1 MVLPSMPSTSAWTS
15 ASSAATSL
23 SPLTTSSAPKF
34 LTPSSRIQIA
44 QVAGAKRGPSRFLGK
59 TRSQILDSF
68 MRSNARICAV
78 ITATFFPICAYWTWR
93 YNYIIKPK
101 REELKKVAE
110 QELLAEGKY
119 VAEKQWKN
127 SWKNN
132 RTIHPETSINIK
144 TPFFSVIVQCKKI
157 WPRLALSS
165 MWLSG
170 ETCLSRRAG
179 IWGRW

>member
-1 MVLPSMPSTSAWTS
+1 MVLPSPSAWTFPR
-15 ASSAATSL
+15 TSL
-23 SPLTTSSAPKF
+23 SPSTTSTAQQF
-34 LTPSSRIQIA
+34 LQTPSNRIQLT

-68 MRSNARICAV
+68 MRSNARICAL

-119 VAEKQWKN
+119 VAEKQ
-127 SWKNN
+127 
-132 RTIHPETSINIK
+132 
-144 TPFFSVIVQCKKI
+144 
-157 WPRLALSS
+157 
-165 MWLSG
+165 
-170 ETCLSRRAG
+170 
-179 IWGRW
+179 